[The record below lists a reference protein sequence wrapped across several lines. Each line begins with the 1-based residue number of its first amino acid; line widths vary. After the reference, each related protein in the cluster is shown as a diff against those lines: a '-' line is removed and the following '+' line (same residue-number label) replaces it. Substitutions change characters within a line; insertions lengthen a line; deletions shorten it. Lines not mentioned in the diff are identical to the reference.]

1 MREHYAGIQKLLHW
15 LIALAVIGALT
26 MGILITHKELANSVL
41 GEELRKSL
49 SNDFYAWH
57 KATGVLILV
66 LMVLR
71 VFTRL
76 IYGRPG
82 HPVDMPYW
90 QSVVSGIV
98 HATFYALLI
107 AMPIIG
113 WVATASFPAP
123 VPFFGLVDNLN
134 PVLGIT
140 DVIGKDRDF
149 SKWLFGIH
157 EIIGKILIGLV
168 LLHILAAL
176 YHGLVRRDGVFRRM
190 WFGRGRGAR

>member
-71 VFTRL
+71 VFTHRN
-76 IYGRPG
+76 
-82 HPVDMPYW
+82 HC
-90 QSVVSGIV
+90 
-98 HATFYALLI
+98 
-107 AMPIIG
+107 
-113 WVATASFPAP
+113 
-123 VPFFGLVDNLN
+123 
-134 PVLGIT
+134 
-140 DVIGKDRDF
+140 
-149 SKWLFGIH
+149 
-157 EIIGKILIGLV
+157 
-168 LLHILAAL
+168 
-176 YHGLVRRDGVFRRM
+176 
-190 WFGRGRGAR
+190 